1 MMKVNKILREE
12 SEEIIKLKGV
22 VNINIILISVLI
34 IRYLLV
40 F

>member
-12 SEEIIKLKGV
+12 REEIIKLKGV

-34 IRYLLV
+34 IRYQLV

>member
-1 MMKVNKILREE
+1 MKVNKILREE

-22 VNINIILISVLI
+22 VNINYILISVLI
-34 IRYLLV
+34 IRYQLG

>member
-34 IRYLLV
+34 IRYQLG

>member
-1 MMKVNKILREE
+1 MKVNKILREE

-34 IRYLLV
+34 IRYQLG

>member
-1 MMKVNKILREE
+1 MMKVNKNLREE
-12 SEEIIKLKGV
+12 REEIIKLKGV

>member
-22 VNINIILISVLI
+22 VNINYKLISVQI
-34 IRYLLV
+34 IRYQLG